1 MAEENESARIVKFN
15 GKNFSLWHFQMELI
29 FEARE
34 LFSMVTGTWRL
45 NMCQFEEEEVTWRR
59 KNSAA
64 RVLIGTCINGVQLE
78 QLKQCGNASVLYMS
92 STAVR
97 MYTCC
102 NRSSL
107 GAKCKRRTQYR
118 SHIKDG
124 EHDMTA
130 ERLGVPNS

>member
-1 MAEENESARIVKFN
+1 
-15 GKNFSLWHFQMELI
+15 MELI

-78 QLKQCGNASVLYMS
+78 QLMNCANAEAMWKRLC
-92 STAVR
+92 AVYEQHSR
-97 MYTCC
+97 ENVY
-102 NRSSL
+102 L
-107 GAKCKRRTQYR
+107 LQ
-118 SHIKDG
+118 
-124 EHDMTA
+124 
-130 ERLGVPNS
+130 